1 MRAYRDTIE
10 KIHTISNEM
19 WHYSQHDDWEKV
31 AESEQERQL
40 LLSQLANIE
49 VQEFDPVSE
58 KLLQKIIAI
67 NEEIETLSRQK
78 MEICQQEYNEV
89 KNKKNAISA
98 YSSF

>member
-19 WHYSQHDDWEKV
+19 LHYSQQNDWEKV
-31 AESEQERQL
+31 VDVEQERQL

-49 VQEFDPVSE
+49 VKEFDPVSE
-58 KLLQKIIAI
+58 NLLQKIITI
-67 NEEIETLSRQK
+67 NVEIETLSRQK

-98 YSSF
+98 YSAF